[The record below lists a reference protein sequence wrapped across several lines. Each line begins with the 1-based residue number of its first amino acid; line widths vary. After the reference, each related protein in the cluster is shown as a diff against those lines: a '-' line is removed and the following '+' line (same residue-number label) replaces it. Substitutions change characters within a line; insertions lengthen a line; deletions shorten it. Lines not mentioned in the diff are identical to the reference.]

1 MMAAVPPQPEYYL
14 VHFEFDSTTLTPI
27 GQATLDEA
35 IQAAEWLEHLQ
46 WADEIVVVDM
56 GSRDGTQE
64 ILEQGGARVEDFR
77 DAGKR
82 LIHCAKNQAM
92 EKAQSEWILDLD
104 LDERVSLPLRDEL
117 RSRVSDATTAAF
129 EIPFRHYVFGRW
141 LEYGGWKDVHLRL
154 FRAGRVRYPEDRA
167 HSTPE
172 VDGQIERLD
181 EAIVHFAHPSLHDF
195 MVKMNRYTSQ
205 DAPLIVENGRGGL
218 RNRPALPPRPWAWCR
233 ASLSVFWSRY
243 VKRAGLR
250 DGVPGFLAATMLS
263 AYVFV
268 EQAKVW
274 EAEHLSGDTK
284 CPSLGE

>member
-1 MMAAVPPQPEYYL
+1 MPPTITVIAAAL
-14 VHFEFDSTTLTPI
+14 N
-27 GQATLDEA
+27 EA
-35 IQAAEWLEHLQ
+35 IQAAEWLEHLR

-56 GSRDGTQE
+56 GSRDGTRE
-64 ILEQGGARVEDFR
+64 ILERGGARVEDFR
-77 DAGKR
+77 EVGKR
-82 LIHCAKNQAM
+82 LIHCAKNQAI
-92 EKAQSEWILDLD
+92 EKARSEWILDLD

-117 RSRVSDATTAAF
+117 RSRVSDATTAAAF

-141 LEYGGWKDVHLRL
+141 LEYGGWKDVHLRF
-154 FRAGRVRYPEDRA
+154 FRAGRVKYPEDRA

-172 VDGQIERLD
+172 VDGEIERLN
-181 EAIVHFAHPSLHDF
+181 EVIVHFAHPSLHDF

-205 DAPLIVENGRGGL
+205 DAPLILEHGRGGL
-218 RNRPALPPRPWAWCR
+218 RNRPPLSPRPLSWVR

-274 EAEHLSGDTK
+274 EAQQLSGDTK
-284 CPSLGE
+284 CPSFGE